1 MTAAQRGLAGP
12 VSGGGAAA
20 RPPAAPLPATPLPAD
35 SRLARELL
43 DGLAEAV
50 VTADRAGVVTLVNA
64 MAGELLPDLRPG
76 TDLAGCAVPALAE
89 AVRTDAD
96 TFDSEHLG
104 RRLRGTRRRLAG
116 DRCAWYVR
124 DVTEEQARTDALLT
138 ERSRT
143 AFLAQAGS
151 RLGLSLHREQTLRA
165 TATLPVPYLADAAIV
180 IHHQPAVPQPHWL
193 RYADGESAPVTG
205 VGDEE
210 LAGSVPG
217 LAEALDGDGTEP
229 TPWLDAELADL
240 APLLPAGFG
249 RPGTV
254 LVSPMLSAGGPAGAL
269 ILIRHR
275 DRVGFDRREIE
286 MAREFAARAGAAL
299 AAAEL
304 YGEQTHLAR
313 VLQQSLLPPE
323 LPAVPGVSLAGGYR
337 AAGDSLRIG
346 GDFYEVFRTAD
357 GAMFALGDVCGK
369 GVGAAVL
376 TGRVRQSLQTLRLV
390 ENRPRELL
398 HLLNRALLDSP
409 DAARRNQFTTLLLGT
424 LTGGPDGGLRIRFA
438 GGGHPAPLVARAD
451 GTVSQVTVGGMPIGA
466 LAAPRFVEAEVR
478 LAPGDLLLAYT
489 DGVTDARGGP
499 RDMRMFGEERL
510 RRAFASAVGLPP
522 AVVVER
528 LLQLVDEWLDGP
540 GQDDIAMLVIGA
552 AARG

>member
-1 MTAAQRGLAGP
+1 MPEGNGPDRGAHYL
-12 VSGGGAAA
+12 
-20 RPPAAPLPATPLPAD
+20 
-35 SRLARELL
+35 
-43 DGLAEAV
+43 
-50 VTADRAGVVTLVNA
+50 
-64 MAGELLPDLRPG
+64 
-76 TDLAGCAVPALAE
+76 
-89 AVRTDAD
+89 
-96 TFDSEHLG
+96 
-104 RRLRGTRRRLAG
+104 RRR
-116 DRCAWYVR
+116 
-124 DVTEEQARTDALLT
+124 THHPPPTD
-138 ERSRT
+138 
-143 AFLAQAGS
+143 
-151 RLGLSLHREQTLRA
+151 HR
-165 TATLPVPYLADAAIV
+165 
-180 IHHQPAVPQPHWL
+180 PHWL
-193 RYADGESAPVTG
+193 RYADGEPAPVTG
-205 VGDEE
+205 VGGGG

-217 LAEALDGDGTEP
+217 LAEALDGVATEP

-240 APLLPAGFG
+240 TPLLPAGFG

-254 LVSPMLSAGGPAGAL
+254 LVNPMLSAGGPAGAL
-269 ILIRHR
+269 ILIRR
-275 DRVGFDRREIE
+275 PERPGFDRREIE
-286 MAREFAARAGAAL
+286 LAREFAARAGAAL

-323 LPAVPGVSLAGGYR
+323 LPAVAGASLAGGYR

-346 GDFYEVFRTAD
+346 GDFYEVFRTVD

-376 TGRVRQSLQTLRLV
+376 TGRVRQSLRTLRLV

-398 HLLNRALLDSP
+398 ELLNRTMLDSP
-409 DAARRNQFTTLLLGT
+409 DAARRAQFTTLLLGT
-424 LTGGPDGGLRIRFA
+424 LTGEPDGGLRIRFA

-451 GTVSQVTVGGMPIGA
+451 GTVSQVTVGGMPVGA

-499 RDMRMFGEERL
+499 PDIRMFGEERL
-510 RRAFASAVGLPP
+510 RRALASAAGLPP

-552 AARG
+552 TKRR